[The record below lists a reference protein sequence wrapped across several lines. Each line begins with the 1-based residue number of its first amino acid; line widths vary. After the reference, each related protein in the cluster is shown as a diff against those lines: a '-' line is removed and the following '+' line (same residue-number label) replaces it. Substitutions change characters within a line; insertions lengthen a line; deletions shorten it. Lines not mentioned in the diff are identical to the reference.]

1 MAPTGTSSTTAQY
14 VKRLGLRPA
23 QFGRFVDWPFSRY
36 TLDQL
41 EVQARQ
47 VAAERAD
54 FFVTLQPQ
62 QGLETVTPASAEAL
76 ARLLRRWN
84 EDYGLRVYVRFAH
97 EMNGNWTV
105 WGQRPKQYVRAF
117 RALADAVHRLAP
129 GNPLVWSP
137 NYGDGYPFSP
147 TPLSP
152 PPGSGDF
159 LALDTNADGVL
170 DMRDD
175 PYGPYYPGDR
185 YVDWVG
191 LTLYYHGYAWPWLE
205 NEVPEPDRFVRQM
218 RGEYHNPLSD
228 QRPLED
234 FYRIYAEGHDKPM
247 ALSETGAFFNA
258 SRAGE
263 GYGESAIKQGWM
275 RQIFSA
281 QTARLFPKLKM
292 INWFEYA
299 KDEAGI
305 NGVDA
310 PPERADWR
318 ATYEVETRD
327 ALRSYLEQGHFRL
340 ASR

>member
-1 MAPTGTSSTTAQY
+1 
-14 VKRLGLRPA
+14 
-23 QFGRFVDWPFSRY
+23 
-36 TLDQL
+36 
-41 EVQARQ
+41 
-47 VAAERAD
+47 
-54 FFVTLQPQ
+54 
-62 QGLETVTPASAEAL
+62 
-76 ARLLRRWN
+76 
-84 EDYGLRVYVRFAH
+84 
-97 EMNGNWTV
+97 
-105 WGQRPKQYVRAF
+105 
-117 RALADAVHRLAP
+117 
-129 GNPLVWSP
+129 
-137 NYGDGYPFSP
+137 
-147 TPLSP
+147 
-152 PPGSGDF
+152 
-159 LALDTNADGVL
+159 
-170 DMRDD
+170 MRDD